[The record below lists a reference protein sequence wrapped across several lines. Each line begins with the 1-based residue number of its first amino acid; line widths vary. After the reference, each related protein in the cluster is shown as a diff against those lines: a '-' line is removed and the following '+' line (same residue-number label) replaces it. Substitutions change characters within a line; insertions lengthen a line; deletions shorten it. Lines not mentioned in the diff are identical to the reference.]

1 MRKISFVLF
10 LVFVWMANA
19 NAQSIIENFESNS
32 LNWNE
37 TAETNNAGNAIIDK
51 GVLTITSNGVN
62 KFMSAMLGAQV
73 GVNTYFTCFCY
84 APLNMQRS
92 FKIKSNVTIGK
103 LDFDRLAGLVFNYK
117 DDGTFYAFV
126 FNETDVRFL
135 RYVDNRLVGQIT
147 QSVKWRKTRKME
159 QEWLMEYDGST
170 IQFYVDDLLI
180 MKVRYMPLEYAGF
193 GYYTYGKQKLVV
205 DQVEFIQ

>member
-1 MRKISFVLF
+1 MKKRFFMVLITA
-10 LVFVWMANA
+10 LTVLTT
-19 NAQSIIENFESNS
+19 NAQSIKENFDSNS

-37 TAETNNAGNAIIDK
+37 TAVTNDAGNAIIDK

-73 GVNTYFTCFCY
+73 GDNTYFTCFCY
-84 APLNMQRS
+84 APLNMQKS
-92 FKIKSNVTIGK
+92 FKVKSNVTIGK
-103 LDFDRLAGLVFNYK
+103 LDDDRLAGLIFNYK

-147 QSVKWRKTRKME
+147 QCVKWGKTKKMQ
-159 QEWLMEYDGST
+159 QEWNLEYDGST
-170 IQFYVDDLLI
+170 IQFTVNDLPI

-193 GYYTYGKQKLVV
+193 GYYTFGKQKLIV
-205 DQVEFIQ
+205 DDVEFIQ